1 MRINTEQLRDVI
13 IEVARRRFGTREFAR
28 RDLMDAVES
37 HLRSTK
43 DWTNEDDDLS
53 GSRGLKSRGLAQ
65 IDWRITDLK
74 KDGRLINKSRDKWRL
89 P

>member
-1 MRINTEQLRDVI
+1 VRINIEQLRNVI
-13 IEVARRRFGTREFAR
+13 IEVARRRIGTREFAR
-28 RDLMDAVES
+28 RDLMGAVES
-37 HLRSTK
+37 HLRSAR
-43 DWTNEDDDLS
+43 DWTNEDDDLP

-74 KDGRLINKSRDKWRL
+74 KDGLLINKSRDEWRM

>member
-74 KDGRLINKSRDKWRL
+74 KDGQLINKSRDKWRL

>member
-1 MRINTEQLRDVI
+1 VRINTEQLRDVI

-89 P
+89 L